1 MINGSFI
8 FGLDDDK
15 NDVFARTT
23 EWAID
28 NGITTVT
35 NHILTPYPGTP
46 IFEEMKKSNRII
58 TEDWRKY
65 DTRHLTFN
73 HPNITKEEMEKGYK
87 EAYEEFYKWSNIFK
101 DSKNHEELKMKLKH
115 FTYAGAWKKF
125 EPVWNFLIKT
135 EMLPKA
141 RRVLVNTLK

>member
-1 MINGSFI
+1 
-8 FGLDDDK
+8 
-15 NDVFARTT
+15 
-23 EWAID
+23 
-28 NGITTVT
+28 
-35 NHILTPYPGTP
+35 
-46 IFEEMKKSNRII
+46 
-58 TEDWRKY
+58 
-65 DTRHLTFN
+65 
-73 HPNITKEEMEKGYK
+73 MEKGYK